1 MSDKPPMKAPA
12 YQWFPK
18 DAETDEQYRLMSCE
32 ELGVYERLRDCQWL
46 EGSLPPQLDKLA
58 RLIGH
63 GMTPRRLSSLWPNIS
78 PCFPNDGTG
87 RLANPRLE
95 LQRMQLVA
103 FFASKTASGRAGGYA
118 KGASTPRISL
128 EPNPKQTP
136 SGASRSLDPDRPLI
150 VLEMEADPPGKPL
163 ANPASAS
170 ATASASAKEEE
181 ERPAA
186 AVNARSKHPIF
197 KGQRLVVFA
206 WMLEDLRRM
215 LGALADD
222 FHLDAWFYTLD
233 AETATA
239 GVVVPQRDGGKWLYD
254 RTLEE
259 AVRRGL
265 PIVIAQTKQELRRT
279 AQSAQ
284 LEAWARS

>member
-1 MSDKPPMKAPA
+1 
-12 YQWFPK
+12 
-18 DAETDEQYRLMSCE
+18 
-32 ELGVYERLRDCQWL
+32 
-46 EGSLPPQLDKLA
+46 
-58 RLIGH
+58 
-63 GMTPRRLSSLWPNIS
+63 
-78 PCFPNDGTG
+78 
-87 RLANPRLE
+87 
-95 LQRMQLVA
+95 
-103 FFASKTASGRAGGYA
+103 
-118 KGASTPRISL
+118 
-128 EPNPKQTP
+128 
-136 SGASRSLDPDRPLI
+136 
-150 VLEMEADPPGKPL
+150 
-163 ANPASAS
+163 
-170 ATASASAKEEE
+170 
-181 ERPAA
+181 
-186 AVNARSKHPIF
+186 
-197 KGQRLVVFA
+197 
-206 WMLEDLRRM
+206 M